1 MKTRKIVL
9 IAADLILLIVG
20 IVQIIAASRTTVKV
34 FSFSE
39 EPDKIVLEKYD
50 GTFNLVKDGDKWVLN
65 AEKYEVNASNIDN
78 MIDNARSIS
87 ALDKVAKLNNEAVR
101 TKYEFDSGN
110 AIKVTMSAGDKVLRT
125 FTLGKD
131 ASTGIQCYAT
141 IENSDDV
148 YLISGDYRNIFDK
161 SIDQLRSKTVY
172 SVEAVRISSVSI
184 TPADG
189 ETWSVSRHGEAEDT
203 VWSVSG
209 TNITLDSSKAAEWLN
224 SFNTLTTTKWHGTTD
239 DIGGQPYIK
248 CEVGAIGKN
257 IKLDIYIVPAD
268 PENES
273 SSNLYYAKCSES
285 PYWFEIP
292 SYNVTK
298 YQKTPEDLQK

>member
-20 IVQIIAASRTTVKV
+20 ILQIIAASRTTVKV

-65 AEKYEVNASNIDN
+65 AEKFDVNASNVDN
-78 MIDNARSIS
+78 MIANARNIS

-101 TKYEFDSGN
+101 TKYEFDADN

-161 SIDQLRSKTVY
+161 SVDQLRSKTVY

-189 ETWSVSRHGEAEDT
+189 DTWSVSRHGEAEDT

-209 TNITLDSSKAAEWLN
+209 TNITLDSSKAAEWMN

-268 PENES
+268 PEAENS
-273 SSNLYYAKCSES
+273 SDLYYAKCSES

-298 YQKTPEDLQK
+298 YQKKPEDLQK